1 MFHMGHAKVLEQAKK
16 MFKHVYLIVGVSGDD
31 ETWRL
36 KGKTV
41 MYEDERRDTV
51 WHWKWADEV
60 IMPWPWIITLDFVE
74 KHNIDYVAH
83 DDVPYNSAGSGD
95 IYATI
100 KEAGKFLATQRT
112 EGISTSDII
121 MRIIKDYD
129 KYIWRS
135 LERGYSAKEL
145 GISETKA
152 FRVRL
157 KEKIIPGIRQTFSKW
172 RKNSS
177 IFIDKFVSQFDPSF
191 KSKKQIKYDDKD
203 SKDEDE
209 ISDFDY

>member
-41 MYEDERRDTV
+41 MNEDERRDTV

-157 KEKIIPGIRQTFSKW
+157 KERIIPGIRQTFSKW

-203 SKDEDE
+203 SKDDDE

>member
-157 KEKIIPGIRQTFSKW
+157 KERIIPGIRQTFSKW

-203 SKDEDE
+203 SKDDDE

>member
-203 SKDEDE
+203 SKDDDE

>member
-157 KEKIIPGIRQTFSKW
+157 KERIIPGIRQTFSKW

-177 IFIDKFVSQFDPSF
+177 IFIDKFVSQFAPSF

-203 SKDEDE
+203 SKDDDE

>member
-157 KEKIIPGIRQTFSKW
+157 KERIIPGIRQTFSKW

>member
-41 MYEDERRDTV
+41 MNEDERRDTV

-157 KEKIIPGIRQTFSKW
+157 KERIIPGIRQTFSKW

-177 IFIDKFVSQFDPSF
+177 IFIDKFVSQFDPSY
-191 KSKKQIKYDDKD
+191 KPKKQIKYDDKD
-203 SKDEDE
+203 SKDDDE